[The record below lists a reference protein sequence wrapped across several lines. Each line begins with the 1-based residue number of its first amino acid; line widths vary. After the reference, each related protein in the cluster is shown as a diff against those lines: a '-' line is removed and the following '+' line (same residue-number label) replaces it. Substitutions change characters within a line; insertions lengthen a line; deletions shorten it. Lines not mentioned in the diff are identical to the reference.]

1 MNDTTKVLEAFRDG
15 QPRTQ
20 LDIEEATGLKA
31 GAVWTYID
39 RLRARGDLQR
49 VVRGCR
55 CVKHEITFLGI
66 ARLDG
71 KDAVDADA
79 MCREAAGI
87 VAGARSLP
95 NSVFA
100 LGGMR

>member
-1 MNDTTKVLEAFRDG
+1 MNDTLKVLEAFRDG

-20 LDIEEATGLKA
+20 LDIEEITGLKA
-31 GAVWTYID
+31 GAIWTYID

-55 CVKHEITFLGI
+55 CIKHEITFLGL
-66 ARLDG
+66 ARLNG
-71 KDAVDADA
+71 E
-79 MCREAAGI
+79 EAEDEAEMHRQANGI

>member
-1 MNDTTKVLEAFRDG
+1 MSDTIKVLEAFRDG
-15 QPRTQ
+15 KPRTQ
-20 LDIEEATGLKA
+20 LDIEEATGLRA
-31 GAVWTYID
+31 GAIWTYID
-39 RLRARGDLQR
+39 RLRQRGDLQR

-55 CVKHEITFLGI
+55 CVKHEITFLGM
-66 ARLDG
+66 ARLNGEDV
-71 KDAVDADA
+71 ANAEA
-79 MCREAAGI
+79 MHREAAGI